1 MELASLGSGSK
12 GNGTVIRSGSSCVLI
27 DCGFSLKETE
37 RRLALRGL
45 SGADLTA
52 ILVTHE
58 HADHASGVGS
68 LSRRFRIPVYMS
80 HGTLLTE
87 RCSDVYRALCF
98 DSDDTFDIG
107 DLSVRSV
114 MVPHDARQPC
124 QYVLESDGLRVGILT
139 DIGSIT
145 PHVVAAYQGC
155 DHLVLE
161 FNHDVELL
169 MSGPYPPSLK
179 QRVAS
184 DLGHLNNQ
192 QSADFLK
199 QVDSDQ
205 LRSVV
210 IAHVSEQNNSADR
223 IECALV
229 ETLGHTFD
237 KHCYATQSEGFD
249 WISLTDDQLCPSLR
263 AVNA

>member
-1 MELASLGSGSK
+1 MMRGS
-12 GNGTVIRSGSSCVLI
+12 
-27 DCGFSLKETE
+27 
-37 RRLALRGL
+37 
-45 SGADLTA
+45 
-52 ILVTHE
+52 
-58 HADHASGVGS
+58 
-68 LSRRFRIPVYMS
+68 
-80 HGTLLTE
+80 
-87 RCSDVYRALCF
+87 RA
-98 DSDDTFDIG
+98 
-107 DLSVRSV
+107 
-114 MVPHDARQPC
+114 
-124 QYVLESDGLRVGILT
+124 

-223 IECALV
+223 IERALV